1 MKTDIKTDA
10 LASMGE
16 TLNAEWFRT
25 PPGGLADRSTQIHVL
40 ADHHTTDE
48 IEAG

>member
-1 MKTDIKTDA
+1 MKTDMKTDA

-16 TLNAEWFRT
+16 TLNA
-25 PPGGLADRSTQIHVL
+25 
-40 ADHHTTDE
+40 DE